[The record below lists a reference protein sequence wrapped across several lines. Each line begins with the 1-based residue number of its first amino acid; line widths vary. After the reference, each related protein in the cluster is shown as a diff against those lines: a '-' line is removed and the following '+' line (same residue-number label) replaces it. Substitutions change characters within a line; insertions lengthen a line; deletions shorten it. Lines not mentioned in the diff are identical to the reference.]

1 MTIAPPLS
9 GGSGLTGK
17 RGRTTANVCETNA
30 RETNVNTAAHF
41 MFAALIR
48 INPDDKQNSCAI
60 SVIRGGKRFFIEQRS
75 LIHRGLHRFFR
86 RLFAVREM
94 SAFVCVFGG
103 QFFGCGGGAL
113 RNPRAEKGRSFILR
127 FRISD
132 FGLLSRPMPQFA
144 YRARNAQGGLVEG
157 VLDCSDRAVAI
168 HQIESQQCVPIR
180 IELVGAEPKVVGRNG
195 AAQATPTQS
204 LKIPHGQLLIF
215 TEQLAHLLQAGM
227 TLDEGLSILQK
238 RLKQPRVQQMTR
250 ALHQALVD
258 GRSFSRALG
267 EFPRIFPPLYVNLVA
282 AGEASGALPQILLRV
297 VKHLMQAKDLRDR
310 VQQALIYP
318 AFLALAG
325 AILITIFITFM
336 VPQLTGFM
344 SETGGALPLPTRILL
359 QIHHLIT
366 GYWWVGVLLVIGAII
381 GFRAFV
387 RTNEG
392 RIAWDRFRLII
403 PGYGR
408 VIRHR
413 YYAQFSRTLGTLMEN
428 GIPLLR
434 ALDLVTE
441 IAANR
446 FLEEKLKEVR
456 RAVIDGATLSAALQ
470 EQKLFPDLLTDMM
483 AVGEQTGHFA
493 ETMQS
498 IADVYERE
506 LDRTVAVISQ
516 LIPPV
521 IIVVIAVLVGFV
533 VFSILSAV
541 FEMTHSLQFRP
552 H

>member
-1 MTIAPPLS
+1 
-9 GGSGLTGK
+9 
-17 RGRTTANVCETNA
+17 
-30 RETNVNTAAHF
+30 
-41 MFAALIR
+41 
-48 INPDDKQNSCAI
+48 
-60 SVIRGGKRFFIEQRS
+60 
-75 LIHRGLHRFFR
+75 
-86 RLFAVREM
+86 
-94 SAFVCVFGG
+94 
-103 QFFGCGGGAL
+103 
-113 RNPRAEKGRSFILR
+113 
-127 FRISD
+127 
-132 FGLLSRPMPQFA
+132 MPQFA

-157 VLDCSDRAVAI
+157 VLDCADRAVAI
-168 HQIESQQCVPIR
+168 RQIELQQCIPIR
-180 IELVGAEPKVVGRNG
+180 IDVVGAEPKVGSRDV
-195 AAQATPTQS
+195 AAPPPARQS
-204 LKIPHGQLLIF
+204 LKIPHGQLLVF

-227 TLDEGLSILQK
+227 TLDEGLSILEK
-238 RLKQPRVQQMTR
+238 RLKQPRVQQMTH
-250 ALHQALVD
+250 ALHQALID
-258 GRSFSRALG
+258 GRSFSQALS
-267 EFPRIFPPLYVNLVA
+267 EFPRIFPPLYTNLVA

-325 AILITIFITFM
+325 AILITVFITFM

-344 SETGGALPLPTRILL
+344 SQTGGALPLPTRILVH
-359 QIHHLIT
+359 IHHAIT
-366 GYWWVGVLLVIGAII
+366 GYWWVGVLLAIGMII

-387 RTNEG
+387 RSDEG
-392 RIAWDRFRLII
+392 RIAWDRFRLMI
-403 PGYGR
+403 PSYGR
-408 VIRHR
+408 ITRHR

-441 IAANR
+441 IAGNR
-446 FLEEKLKEVR
+446 FLELKLREVR

-470 EQKLFPDLLTDMM
+470 EQRLFPDLLTDMM

-493 ETMQS
+493 ETMQA

-533 VFSILSAV
+533 VYSILSAV

>member
-1 MTIAPPLS
+1 
-9 GGSGLTGK
+9 
-17 RGRTTANVCETNA
+17 
-30 RETNVNTAAHF
+30 
-41 MFAALIR
+41 
-48 INPDDKQNSCAI
+48 
-60 SVIRGGKRFFIEQRS
+60 
-75 LIHRGLHRFFR
+75 
-86 RLFAVREM
+86 
-94 SAFVCVFGG
+94 
-103 QFFGCGGGAL
+103 
-113 RNPRAEKGRSFILR
+113 
-127 FRISD
+127 
-132 FGLLSRPMPQFA
+132 
-144 YRARNAQGGLVEG
+144 
-157 VLDCSDRAVAI
+157 
-168 HQIESQQCVPIR
+168 
-180 IELVGAEPKVVGRNG
+180 
-195 AAQATPTQS
+195 
-204 LKIPHGQLLIF
+204 
-215 TEQLAHLLQAGM
+215 
-227 TLDEGLSILQK
+227 
-238 RLKQPRVQQMTR
+238 
-250 ALHQALVD
+250 
-258 GRSFSRALG
+258 
-267 EFPRIFPPLYVNLVA
+267 VA

-521 IIVVIAVLVGFV
+521 IIAVIAVLVGFV